1 MVSYAEEEKK
11 VSKGVPPLKQL
22 YANLYPVYLDSL
34 REDPMPG
41 NLLQDWPDWSLD
53 KIAEIMYCT
62 YLKDFHE
69 FHDIR
74 PPLPV
79 VLVMAEAFRRA
90 LLTVLR
96 ELKG

>member
-1 MVSYAEEEKK
+1 MVSYAEEEQK
-11 VSKGVPPLKQL
+11 VSRSGPSLKKL
-22 YANLYPVYLDSL
+22 YTDLYSAYLDNL

-53 KIAEIMYCT
+53 RITEIMYQT

-69 FHDIR
+69 HHDIR

-79 VLVMAEAFRRA
+79 VLIMAGAFRAA

-96 ELKG
+96 ELRG